1 MTEAEK
7 LITNSKYK
15 NSPRLYFGKTLD
27 SFLTNPKPEYG
38 FFQKAL
44 TASIPLFLHK
54 VFLTKSTRGFSVTG
68 TITIPAVPVII
79 LPIIH
84 ASSQPMGGLIANTL
98 LPPITYDE
106 VERACKDKL
115 GFWVGLFK
123 LLSNKIS
130 NTVITIT
137 DPIANG
143 LTYTTTIK
151 SICPS
156 LESLWGIAG
165 KAFDTKIKTKQVD
178 DHDYTFMMM
187 SEEIDRL
194 IKTTM
199 IGVISLPVYPVV
211 GGTFTG
217 TINFSMFD
225 YNP

>member
-27 SFLTNPKPEYG
+27 SFLTHPKPEYG

-68 TITIPAVPVII
+68 TITTPVII

-84 ASSQPMGGLIANTL
+84 ASSQPIGGLITNTL

-178 DHDYTFMMM
+178 DRDYTFMMM

>member
-68 TITIPAVPVII
+68 TITTPVII

-84 ASSQPMGGLIANTL
+84 ASSQPIGGLITNTL
-98 LPPITYDE
+98 LPPITYGE